1 MYNAKDIQFVG
12 KHDYDKESAEKMAS
26 IRSINSFSVGLF
38 QLVLKNNGKEMK
50 PSKAVVRVYGG
61 TFNKEKVFECCNKIV
76 KDLDANI
83 WDGRKTVTIK

>member
-26 IRSINSFSVGLF
+26 IRSINSFSVGIF
-38 QLVLKNNGKEMK
+38 QWVLKNNGKEMK

-83 WDGRKTVTIK
+83 CDGRKTVSIK

>member
-26 IRSINSFSVGLF
+26 SFSVGIF
-38 QLVLKNNGKEMK
+38 QWVLGKEMK
-50 PSKAVVRVYGG
+50 PSKAVVRVSGSPL
-61 TFNKEKVFECCNKIV
+61 NKEKVFECCNKIV

>member
-12 KHDYDKESAEKMAS
+12 KQVSGS
-26 IRSINSFSVGLF
+26 PL
-38 QLVLKNNGKEMK
+38 
-50 PSKAVVRVYGG
+50 
-61 TFNKEKVFECCNKIV
+61 NKEKVFECCNKIV